1 MYCDVCNRR
10 VMPITDADFV
20 EGKAHVYYVP
30 TGAEPAK
37 AEPTTETL
45 TALLKLMP
53 LLWDDIEIIIKT
65 QRKRISSTEY
75 LGVNSVNLCKVCL
88 DGMLELN
95 GMLEDLICN
104 PTIDDD

>member
-37 AEPTTETL
+37 AEPT
-45 TALLKLMP
+45 
-53 LLWDDIEIIIKT
+53 DDIEIIIKT